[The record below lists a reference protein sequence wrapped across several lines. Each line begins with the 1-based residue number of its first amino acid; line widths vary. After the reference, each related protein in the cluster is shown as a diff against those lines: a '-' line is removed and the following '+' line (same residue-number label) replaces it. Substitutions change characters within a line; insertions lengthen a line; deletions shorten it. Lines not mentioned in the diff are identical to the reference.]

1 MQRFFESSSR
11 SVYKFFVVTLLAG
24 LISLS
29 GTLFSSVP
37 PAYADVS
44 TPQQAL
50 REIQK
55 DQAAESPAK
64 AYNEMTKIVEDPK
77 VGIEK
82 EYEKKEQEYFK
93 DHPEAGGIV
102 EQAKDLVNKVT
113 DSSNE
118 K

>member
-1 MQRFFESSSR
+1 MQRFFSLSIK
-11 SVYKFFVVTLLAG
+11 SVYNLFMVTVLVSV
-24 LISLS
+24 ISFS
-29 GTLFSSVP
+29 GMFNGGVQP
-37 PAYADVS
+37 VYADVS
-44 TPQQAL
+44 TPKQAL
-50 REIQK
+50 KEIQK

-93 DHPEAGGIV
+93 SNPEAGGLV
-102 EQAKDLVNKVT
+102 EQAKELVTKVKG
-113 DSSNE
+113 SNE

>member
-1 MQRFFESSSR
+1 MQRFFLLCIKSA
-11 SVYKFFVVTLLAG
+11 YKFLVVTVLVG
-24 LISLS
+24 VI
-29 GTLFSSVP
+29 GFSSGFSSNVQ
-37 PAYADVS
+37 PALADVS

-50 REIQK
+50 KEIQK

-93 DHPEAGGIV
+93 SNPEAGGLI
-102 EQAKDLVNKVT
+102 EQAKELVTKVT
-113 DSSNE
+113 DSSE

>member
-1 MQRFFESSSR
+1 MQRFVLLSIKSF
-11 SVYKFFVVTLLAG
+11 YKLLMVTVLVG
-24 LISLS
+24 LISFTS
-29 GTLFSSVP
+29 GFSSSVQP
-37 PAYADVS
+37 TYADVS
-44 TPQQAL
+44 TPKQAL

-55 DQAAESPAK
+55 DQATESPAK

-93 DHPEAGGIV
+93 DQPDGGGLV
-102 EQAKDLVNKVT
+102 EKAKELVNKVK
-113 DSSNE
+113 DSPE

>member
-1 MQRFFESSSR
+1 MQRFFLASMKSI
-11 SVYKFFVVTLLAG
+11 YKLVVITVLAG
-24 LISLS
+24 LISFS
-29 GTLFSSVP
+29 TGFSSNVQ
-37 PAYADVS
+37 PASAEVS

-50 REIQK
+50 KEIQK

-93 DHPEAGGIV
+93 SNPEAGGLV
-102 EQAKDLVNKVT
+102 EQAKELVNKVT
-113 DSSNE
+113 DSNE
-118 K
+118 E

>member
-1 MQRFFESSSR
+1 MQHFVSLSVR
-11 SVYKFFVVTLLAG
+11 SLYKFFVLTLLVG
-24 LISLS
+24 TMTLLGSFS
-29 GTLFSSVP
+29 GDIQPS
-37 PAYADVS
+37 YADVS
-44 TPQQAL
+44 TPKQAL

-55 DQAAESPAK
+55 DQAVEDPTK

-93 DHPEAGGIV
+93 DHPDAGGLV
-102 EQAKDLVNKVT
+102 EQAKELVTKVT
-113 DSSNE
+113 DSSG